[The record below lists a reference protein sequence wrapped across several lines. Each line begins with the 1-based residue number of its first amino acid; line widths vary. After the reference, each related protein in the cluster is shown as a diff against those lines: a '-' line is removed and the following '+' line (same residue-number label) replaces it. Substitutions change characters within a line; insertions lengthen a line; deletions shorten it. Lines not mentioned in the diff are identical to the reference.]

1 MRVVAAGLLLE
12 LALFIPACSRVFKR
26 LAYRANPAAFLLPL

>member
-26 LAYRANPAAFLLPL
+26 LAYRANPAAFVMPF

>member
-12 LALFIPACSRVFKR
+12 LALFIPACSHVCKTP
-26 LAYRANPAAFLLPL
+26 AYRANPAAFALSF